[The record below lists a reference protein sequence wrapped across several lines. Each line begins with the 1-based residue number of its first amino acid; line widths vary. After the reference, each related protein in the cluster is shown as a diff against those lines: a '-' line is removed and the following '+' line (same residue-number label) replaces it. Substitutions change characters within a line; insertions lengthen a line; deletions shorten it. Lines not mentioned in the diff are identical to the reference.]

1 MVSKKII
8 LSICLIILNTG
19 FASAATLNVGQ
30 GQAYTTIKSAI
41 EAASTGDVISVD
53 EGLYSENLV
62 VKKNGISIIGKNKE
76 KTIIDGKKTG
86 SVIKIDAANNVKV
99 SGFTIQNSG
108 GSGQDDAGISLYRA
122 NNNLVSNVIAVN
134 NIMGISIYSG
144 SNNNIISG
152 SDIKSSSKYGIFI
165 FSSNDNKI
173 YNNNIQN
180 NKVGVYTDS
189 SRTNHIYSNNFIENN
204 DQAFDNSGQN
214 SWDDGKSGNYWSPD
228 KAILGGKNAKDNY
241 PLTSAVSIKEE
252 ATPVSS
258 EQKTQGETGKPSP
271 GFGGIAVLISLIAI
285 WISGMKR
292 R

>member
-1 MVSKKII
+1 MKIV
-8 LSICLIILNTG
+8 LSICMIILNTG

-30 GQAYTTIKSAI
+30 GQTYTTIKSAI

-86 SVIKIDAANNVKV
+86 SVIKIDAANNVKI

-285 WISGMKR
+285 WIWGMKR

>member
-1 MVSKKII
+1 MKIV
-8 LSICLIILNTG
+8 LSICMIILNIG
-19 FASAATLNVGQ
+19 FVSAATLNVGQ

-53 EGLYSENLV
+53 EGLYYENLV
-62 VKKNGISIIGKNKE
+62 VKMNGISIIGKNKE

-86 SVIKIDAANNVKV
+86 SVIKIDAANNVKI

-152 SDIKSSSKYGIFI
+152 SDIRSSSKNGIFI